1 MLRRDVITLAT
12 TAAALAA
19 ASPVLASGGGGKP
32 EGETGAATVNIAGV
46 GLPVTSNGRI
56 RNYVFVTVKVHLG
69 AGTTI
74 EAMRAKDPFIRD
86 ALVRTAHRVSLAM
99 PNDFTRMNENAINA
113 AVMAIAN
120 VVVGHGGVTASE
132 VLMQTPR
139 RRTGVQQG

>member
-32 EGETGAATVNIAGV
+32 EGGTAAASVNIAGV

-74 EAMRAKDPFIRD
+74 EAMHAKDPFIRD

-132 VLMQTPR
+132 VLLQTPR
-139 RRTGVQQG
+139 RRTGIQQG